1 MATSASPS
9 YVNFLEDMNSQS
21 DERDILEILETKTLT
36 LPNHGGQPFKDF
48 IWITSVDFTLC

>member
-9 YVNFLEDMNSQS
+9 YVDFLEDMNSQS

-36 LPNHGGQPFKDF
+36 LPNHGGEPFKDF
-48 IWITSVDFTLC
+48 I